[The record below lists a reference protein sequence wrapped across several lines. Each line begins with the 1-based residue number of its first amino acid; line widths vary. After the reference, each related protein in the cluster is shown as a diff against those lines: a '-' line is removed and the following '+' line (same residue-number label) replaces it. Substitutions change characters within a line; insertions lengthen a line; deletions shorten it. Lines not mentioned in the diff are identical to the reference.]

1 MFRSKRLLLWSVPG
15 VLLLAVLAY
24 QIPSVKSRVDWR
36 YEVWSTYL
44 RNAIDPIGKMPTPV
58 PSTPFATFTPAPP
71 TLTPT
76 ASTVTAAPTPTPVPL
91 PPQAILPSPQYEL
104 QGINNCGPATLT
116 MALRM
121 YGWQGNQEDIAKVIK
136 PVPQDRNV
144 NPDELRYFVLN
155 QAGWL
160 RAEIRVAGDIHL
172 LKSLLAA
179 NYPVVIEEA
188 STLLPED
195 ANGPNDDLWDAH
207 YLLVTGYDDGTQMV
221 TAQDPL
227 RGPDKKIAY
236 DKLMSDWKPFN
247 YLYMVLYLPQD
258 EAQVQSIL
266 GSDWNA
272 DQNRQKALQ
281 IAEAAT
287 EADANDAFAWFNLG
301 ATLTYFERYQ
311 EAAAAFDKAFTI
323 GLPQRMT
330 RYQFWPFVAY
340 FNADRIDYLLQLTEN
355 TYKVINGNY
364 SEEALLWHGY
374 GLLRQGNNTGAFA
387 DWNKA
392 LKVHP
397 DYCDAEK
404 AINDYIQPLYS
415 LVGCS
420 P

>member
-1 MFRSKRLLLWSVPG
+1 MLRSYRLILLGAAGFVLLG
-15 VLLLAVLAY
+15 VLIY
-24 QIPSVKSRVDWR
+24 QLPPVKSRVEWR

-44 RNAIDPIGKMPTPV
+44 KNSIDPVGKMPTPI
-58 PSTPFATFTPAPP
+58 PSTPFVTFTPLPP
-71 TLTPT
+71 TVTPMATEAPT
-76 ASTVTAAPTPTPVPL
+76 ATPIPL
-91 PPQAILPSPQYEL
+91 PPQAALPSPKYEQ
-104 QGINNCGPATLT
+104 QGINNCGPATLAMT
-116 MALRM
+116 LRM
-121 YGWQGNQEDIAKVIK
+121 YGWQGDQNDIAKVIK

-144 NPDELRYFVLN
+144 NPDELRYYVLN
-155 QAGWL
+155 EAGWL
-160 RAEIRVAGDIHL
+160 RAEVRVAGDLHL

-179 NYPVVIEEA
+179 NYPVIIEEQ

-195 ANGPNDDLWDAH
+195 ANGPHDDMWDAH
-207 YLLVTGYDDGTQMV
+207 YLLITAYDDAAGV
-221 TAQDPL
+221 FTAQDPL

-236 DKLMSDWKPFN
+236 DQLMKDWKPFN
-247 YLYMVLYLPQD
+247 YLYMVIYLPQD
-258 EAQVQSIL
+258 EAEVQSIL

-281 IAEAAT
+281 IAQEAT
-287 EADANDAFAWFNLG
+287 SADANDAFAWFDLG
-301 ATLTYFERYQ
+301 STLTYFERYK
-311 EAAAAFDKAFTI
+311 EAAEAFDKAFTI

-340 FNADRIDYLLQLTEN
+340 FNADRIDYLLQVTEN
-355 TYKVINGNY
+355 TYKPINGEY

-374 GLLRQGNNTGAFA
+374 GLLRQGDNAGALS

-404 AINDYIQPLYS
+404 AINDYIQPTYS